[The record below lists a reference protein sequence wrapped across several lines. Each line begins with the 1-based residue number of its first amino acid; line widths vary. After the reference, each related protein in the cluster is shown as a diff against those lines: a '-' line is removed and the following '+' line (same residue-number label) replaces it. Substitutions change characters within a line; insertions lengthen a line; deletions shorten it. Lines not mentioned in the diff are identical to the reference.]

1 MSLPDLIGAA
11 LGFLLTIAIFSYL
24 VGDNQFFR
32 IAVHLFVG
40 ATAGY
45 VGAVLVYNVLM
56 PQLFIP
62 LLFGSWG
69 ERLLRG
75 VPFILGGLLLFKLSP
90 RYARLGTASMAVMVG
105 IGAGVAIGGAVLG
118 TIFSQIGASANSFN
132 LGNGLILLVGTL
144 ATLIYFQF
152 GIRQTAGE
160 TSLVQQVLSGVGI
173 LGQVFIA
180 IAFGALFAG
189 VYASALTAF
198 IERVSSLLTF
208 LQMLLPF

>member
-1 MSLPDLIGAA
+1 
-11 LGFLLTIAIFSYL
+11 
-24 VGDNQFFR
+24 
-32 IAVHLFVG
+32 
-40 ATAGY
+40 
-45 VGAVLVYNVLM
+45 
-56 PQLFIP
+56 
-62 LLFGSWG
+62 
-69 ERLLRG
+69 
-75 VPFILGGLLLFKLSP
+75 
-90 RYARLGTASMAVMVG
+90 
-105 IGAGVAIGGAVLG
+105 
-118 TIFSQIGASANSFN
+118 
-132 LGNGLILLVGTL
+132 VGTL